1 LSLGARS
8 SAWAMAASSAL
19 VLERGPATLQLPRS
33 LFGSP
38 NQATP
43 APIVAPSP
51 NCRCN
56 GSAPSVAAFVAVTCR
71 YLLLGS
77 ACKKISSAIACL
89 SSRGCHVSIPAVNH
103 CSSVSVFLFC
113 IRAYS
118 GWPASFPHL
127 ELLLHSDESVLSRFD
142 CAHEVRNTASGKG
155 QKGAEIPER
164 DRNSEFLPAQKE
176 PSVKN

>member
-1 LSLGARS
+1 MSLGARS
-8 SAWAMAASSAL
+8 SAWAMVARSAL

-103 CSSVSVFLFC
+103 CSSVSVFRSVFEHIPVGLL
-113 IRAYS
+113 RAHIWNS
-118 GWPASFPHL
+118 CCTRMRAS
-127 ELLLHSDESVLSRFD
+127 SRD
-142 CAHEVRNTASGKG
+142 STAHTKSETLRPER
-155 QKGAEIPER
+155 EIPER